1 MDLRKER
8 RKERRLKR
16 KNRNR
21 KKKTI
26 KKVSESYSYNWCM
39 HDDCILSLNY
49 FNTEKELYLHIEE
62 NHSK

>member
-21 KKKTI
+21 KTI
-26 KKVSESYSYNWCM
+26 KKKVSESYSYNWCI